1 MAENLSPEER
11 LFKVIRDGKQEKPKD
26 SPEKHTVNIGK
37 DVDEWMRGVKR
48 FILSIG
54 ARRPGIAGKG
64 FDWKKIVP
72 HPAKLQEV
80 SPKLINKVLAVI
92 LVLIAALVAYSAFYE
107 RRDMSKVT
115 EAISRLQKSPLTGI
129 REKIESFQSLEF
141 YLNEVRKRDIFHP
154 APKGMMLE
162 PKAAGKESLS
172 KAAENLKLQGISWG
186 DRPMAMI
193 LWQNDKESKMYFL
206 IKGQSIGS
214 TGIKVKTIYK
224 NRVTIESEDSEMDL
238 L

>member
-1 MAENLSPEER
+1 M
-11 LFKVIRDGKQEKPKD
+11 
-26 SPEKHTVNIGK
+26 
-37 DVDEWMRGVKR
+37 
-48 FILSIG
+48 
-54 ARRPGIAGKG
+54 
-64 FDWKKIVP
+64 
-72 HPAKLQEV
+72 QEV

-214 TGIKVKTIYK
+214 TGIKVKTIYR
-224 NRVTIESEDSEMDL
+224 NRVTIESGDSEMDL